1 MNISKNSAYFGAAL
15 LLIASTA
22 FASSDATTGYQKK
35 LNQIE
40 INLTTMQANARAR
53 GDSWVHLERLA
64 AVYLERAQLTGN
76 FNDYVAA
83 HDAID
88 QAFELAESGAGPFLT
103 SSRLNFTTHRLPQA
117 LEDLTALENAILID
131 EQTKQHV
138 KGMRADIHL
147 QQGEYA
153 TAHELYRDLED
164 EQQSVESAVR
174 LAFYFAAKGRKE
186 TADTWLETA
195 SARAEMADA
204 HIRGW
209 LKLQHGILDLHRG
222 NLDEA
227 RAHYE
232 EGLAIF
238 PDYWLIEE
246 HIAEIDA
253 LQGNVHIAEKS
264 YRDLIERTNSPL
276 FMIALSE
283 ILDSRPTSDE
293 QEEAAGWI
301 KKAENAYK
309 TQLDQLPEVVAGH
322 ALDFF
327 IDTAEPEF
335 TVLLAERNYSLRPN
349 GEAAVQLIQSYL
361 NSGEIEKAKPILD
374 RTLQSGYS
382 SADLHK
388 AASDLYE
395 EFSYFKKANHHHA
408 IAVAMNPLID
418 S

>member
-1 MNISKNSAYFGAAL
+1 MKIIKNSIYFGSAL
-15 LLIASTA
+15 LIFASSA
-22 FASSDATTGYQKK
+22 FASNDAMAGYQEK
-35 LNQIE
+35 LDQIE
-40 INLTTMQANARAR
+40 MNLTTMKANVQAR

-88 QAFELAESGAGPFLT
+88 QAFELAESGSGPFLT

-117 LEDLTALENAILID
+117 LEDLTALENAILVN
-131 EQTKQHV
+131 ERTQQHV
-138 KGMRADIHL
+138 KGMRADIHF

-153 TAHELYRDLED
+153 AAHELYRKLEN

-174 LAFYFAAKGRKE
+174 LAFYFAAKAQKVSADAWLD
-186 TADTWLETA
+186 TAN
-195 SARAEMADA
+195 ARAKMADE
-204 HIRGW
+204 HLRGW

-238 PDYWLIEE
+238 PNYWLIEE

-253 LQGNVHIAEKS
+253 LQGNENTAERS
-264 YRDLIERTNSPL
+264 YRDLIDRTNSPL
-276 FMIALSE
+276 FMIALAE
-283 ILDSRPTSDE
+283 ILDSRPTSD
-293 QEEAAGWI
+293 QQDEAADWI
-301 KKAENAYK
+301 DKAENAYK
-309 TQLDQLPEVVAGH
+309 VQLEKLPEVVAGH

-335 TVLLAERNYSLRPN
+335 TVSLAQRNYSLRPN

-361 NSGEIEKAKPILD
+361 KTDDTKKAKPILD
-374 RTLQSGYS
+374 QTFQSGYN
-382 SADLHK
+382 SADLHE
-388 AASDLYE
+388 AASKLYE
-395 EFSYFKKANHHHA
+395 ALSDSDKAQHHHA
-408 IAVAMNPLID
+408 IAVAMNPLIAE
-418 S
+418 